1 MQPDD
6 RLAEEAAA
14 WAVRTGDAGF
24 AEWDEFTAWLEQSP
38 SHAAA
43 YDRVAAAVAEVAEG
57 LPSSAPAAAN
67 DDETQPTGI
76 SRRWF
81 GGAIAASLAALVVF
95 GVWRG
100 DGMYVETTAPGE
112 TRMIALEDGS
122 RIDLAG
128 GSVIELD
135 RDDPRFARLEQGRA
149 LFTIRHDEARPFRL
163 EAGEDTLVDAGT
175 VFDVSLD
182 DKAIAV
188 SVGEGAVIFN
198 PERQAVHLAPGDMLR
213 SARGSD
219 DYERMAVAPA
229 QVGEWTEG
237 RLTFNDAGLTEVAAE
252 LSRATGVVFRPAP
265 GATARLSGSIVVAPI
280 REDPRAAGPLLGVVI
295 RRQGDGWMID
305 AP

>member
-6 RLAEEAAA
+6 RLDEEAAA

-43 YDRVAAAVAEVAEG
+43 YDRVAAAVAEAAEG
-57 LPSSAPAAAN
+57 LPSSASAAAN

-128 GSVIELD
+128 GSGRRQTFGHFGHGGGHAIVS
-135 RDDPRFARLEQGRA
+135 RGVARRLLEPGGE
-149 LFTIRHDEARPFRL
+149 FVPFREPGIPGAHGPGSGL
-163 EAGEDTLVDAGT
+163 FG
-175 VFDVSLD
+175 
-182 DKAIAV
+182 KAVVRLHRAILLQTRR
-188 SVGEGAVIFN
+188 S
-198 PERQAVHLAPGDMLR
+198 R
-213 SARGSD
+213 SAHPSSCRS
-219 DYERMAVAPA
+219 
-229 QVGEWTEG
+229 
-237 RLTFNDAGLTEVAAE
+237 
-252 LSRATGVVFRPAP
+252 FRSAN
-265 GATARLSGSIVVAPI
+265 AR
-280 REDPRAAGPLLGVVI
+280 
-295 RRQGDGWMID
+295 
-305 AP
+305 

>member
-6 RLAEEAAA
+6 RLAEEAVA

-24 AEWDEFTAWLEQSP
+24 ADWEEFTAWLEQSP
-38 SHAAA
+38 EHAAA
-43 YDRVAAAVAEVAEG
+43 YDRVAAAVSEAAEG
-57 LPSSAPAAAN
+57 LAAVPAAAN
-67 DDETQPTGI
+67 DDPVAPVRH

-100 DGMYVETTAPGE
+100 DGTYVERTAPGE
-112 TRMIALEDGS
+112 ARTIALEDGS

-128 GSVIELD
+128 ASVIELD

-149 LFTIRHDEARPFRL
+149 LFTIRHDETNPFRL
-163 EAGEDTLVDAGT
+163 KAGEDTLVDAGT

-182 DKAIAV
+182 QHSLAV

-198 PERQAVHLAPGDMLR
+198 PARQAVRLAPGDRLR

-219 DYERMAVAPA
+219 EYVRTSIAAA
-229 QVGEWTEG
+229 QVGEWTQG
-237 RLTFNDAGLTEVAAE
+237 RLTFDNAGLDEVAIE
-252 LSRATGVVFRPAP
+252 LSRATGVAFRPAP
-265 GATARLSGSIVVAPI
+265 DATARLSGSIVVDPV
-280 REDPRAAGPLLGVVI
+280 REDPRLAGALLGVTV
-295 RRQGDGWMID
+295 RRQGDAWVIG

>member
-6 RLAEEAAA
+6 RLAEEAVA

-24 AEWDEFTAWLEQSP
+24 ADWDAFTAWLERSP
-38 SHAAA
+38 EHAAA
-43 YDRVAAAVAEVAEG
+43 YDRVAATVAHAAESLAA
-57 LPSSAPAAAN
+57 LPASAN
-67 DDETQPTGI
+67 DDPAPPARL

-81 GGAIAASLAALVVF
+81 GGALAASLAALVVF
-95 GVWRG
+95 GIWRG
-100 DGMYVETTAPGE
+100 DGTYIEQTTPGE
-112 TRMIALEDGS
+112 VRMIALEDGS

-128 GSVIELD
+128 GSAIELD
-135 RDDPRFARLEQGRA
+135 RDDPRFARLEHGRA
-149 LFTIRHDEARPFRL
+149 LFTIRHDDANPFRL

-182 DKAIAV
+182 QDSLAV

-198 PERQAVHLAPGDMLR
+198 PARQAVRLAPGEALR

-219 DYERMAVAPA
+219 EYVKSTVAAA

-237 RLTFNDAGLTEVAAE
+237 RLTFNDANLDEVATE
-252 LSRATGVVFRPAP
+252 LGRATGIAFRPAA
-265 GATARLSGSIVVAPI
+265 GATARLSGSIVIAPV
-280 REDPRAAGPLLGVVI
+280 REDPRLAGALLGVPV
-295 RRQGDGWMID
+295 RRQGDAWVIG